1 MRRTSAIACCN
12 SAGVRPASASSSS
25 ISRGPVAST
34 RAISSRLRPGVPSER
49 ARCALWRA
57 KPVISMIRSADS
69 RASPRWRWRRKA
81 PTMTLSTTVISSNV
95 AGTWNVRPI
104 PARACVSAEERVRS
118 TPSNSTWP
126 VVGTV
131 SPARQLKK
139 VDLPAPLGPISPM
152 ISPSATAR
160 SAPRTARK
168 LPNALETFCALSSML
183 TPRQQGRHAM
193 PPFVHAAG
201 LEPREQYDD
210 AAIEDVSEART
221 AAAEPG
227 VGRRLQRHQ
236 NERTDQRAE
245 QRPRA
250 AQGGD
255 DDHLHRD
262 QDAEAALRVDKPGLD
277 RIERAGDRGK
287 ERAQHQRFEF
297 RLPHRHAEAARG
309 ALAGL
314 DRAQI
319 IAGTAAFDREG
330 RVEHDRQHGEKD
342 VVVRQLAAE
351 GQVPPGAPDRRSL
364 QADRGADEVPRA
376 HEDADQFGDR
386 DRRHA
391 DYDRETET
399 DEHAGGHA
407 GDRRQAPQMIEQQ
420 RRVGAD
426 AEEHAVAHGYLA
438 GIAADDVPGR
448 RRNRREQ
455 KCNPDVPIE
464 WAGEDERIEQQ
475 HSRERREAPFHNA
488 ILLKPSPSIP
498 AAATTTAQR
507 TAHRRRCPC
516 RSDRTSK
523 PTMPGSIR

>member
-1 MRRTSAIACCN
+1 MRRTSAIACC
-12 SAGVRPASASSSS
+12 SSVGVRPASASSSS
-25 ISRGPVAST
+25 ISRGPVATT

-81 PTMTLSTTVISSNV
+81 PTMTLSSTVISSKV
-95 AGTWNVRPI
+95 AGTWNVRPM

-183 TPRQQGRHAM
+183 TPRQKGRHAL

-201 LEPREQYDD
+201 LEPREQHDD
-210 AAIEDVSEART
+210 AAIENVSEART
-221 AAAEPG
+221 AATEPG
-227 VGRRLQRHQ
+227 IGRGLQRHQ
-236 NERTDQRAE
+236 NQRTDQRPE

-262 QDAEAALRVDKPGLD
+262 QDAETAFRVDKPGLD
-277 RIERAGDRGK
+277 RVERAGERGK
-287 ERAQHQRFEF
+287 DRAQHQRFEF
-297 RLPHRHAEAARG
+297 RLPHRHAEATRG

-319 IAGTAAFDREG
+319 IAKAAAFDREG

-391 DYDRETET
+391 EIMAPQAERRHADYDRETET
-399 DEHAGGHA
+399 DEHAGG
-407 GDRRQAPQMIEQQ
+407 P
-420 RRVGAD
+420 
-426 AEEHAVAHGYLA
+426 
-438 GIAADDVPGR
+438 
-448 RRNRREQ
+448 
-455 KCNPDVPIE
+455 
-464 WAGEDERIEQQ
+464 
-475 HSRERREAPFHNA
+475 
-488 ILLKPSPSIP
+488 P
-498 AAATTTAQR
+498 AT
-507 TAHRRRCPC
+507 
-516 RSDRTSK
+516 
-523 PTMPGSIR
+523 GG